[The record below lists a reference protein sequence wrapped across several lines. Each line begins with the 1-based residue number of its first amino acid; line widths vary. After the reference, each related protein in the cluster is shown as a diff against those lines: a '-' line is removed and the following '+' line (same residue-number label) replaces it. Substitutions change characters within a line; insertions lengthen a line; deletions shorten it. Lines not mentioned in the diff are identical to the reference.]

1 MWLHAIHSYSNII
14 YHSPIH
20 SREFSMNQVE
30 QDKNQTP
37 TETAAESERRAWVT
51 PTFDQVAL
59 KDALGGPYSP
69 LGPADGTNGS
79 S

>member
-1 MWLHAIHSYSNII
+1 
-14 YHSPIH
+14 
-20 SREFSMNQVE
+20 MNQVE

-37 TETAAESERRAWVT
+37 TETAAGRERRTWVT

-59 KDALGGPYSP
+59 KDALNSGYSV
-69 LGPADGTNGS
+69 GANDGQTNS

>member
-1 MWLHAIHSYSNII
+1 
-14 YHSPIH
+14 
-20 SREFSMNQVE
+20 MNQVE

-37 TETAAESERRAWVT
+37 IENAAESDRRTWVT

-59 KDALGGPYSP
+59 KDALNGGPS
-69 LGPADGTNGS
+69 GNADASTFS

>member
-1 MWLHAIHSYSNII
+1 
-14 YHSPIH
+14 
-20 SREFSMNQVE
+20 MNQVE